1 MKIFLVEDSAVV
13 RERLVAMVSK
23 VRGAEIV
30 GYAEDARRATEYI
43 VAFQPDVTI
52 LNIQLSRGNGTK
64 VLRKVKRMPH
74 APVAIMLTNLVS
86 AECRPICREVGVEFF
101 VDKSFGDEQLAG
113 TLKGLAV
120 AKAVP
125 VADG

>member
-1 MKIFLVEDSAVV
+1 
-13 RERLVAMVSK
+13 
-23 VRGAEIV
+23 
-30 GYAEDARRATEYI
+30 
-43 VAFQPDVTI
+43 
-52 LNIQLSRGNGTK
+52 
-64 VLRKVKRMPH
+64 
-74 APVAIMLTNLVS
+74 MLTNLVS

-113 TLKGLAV
+113 TLKRLAV